1 MVLLTHI
8 TILNLSTTRCSSEL
22 GTGSLETFGF
32 GADLRLFA
40 QLSVGMSEL
49 GLPVHGISRKRMKRI
64 VQAGVSHRYPA
75 FCTVTASGSYRRP
88 AAGSFFC
95 FGWRRLRLRFPSTT
109 DPP

>member
-8 TILNLSTTRCSSEL
+8 AVLNLSTRKCASEL
-22 GTGSLETFGF
+22 GTGSLKTFGF
-32 GADLRLFA
+32 GADLPLFV
-40 QLSVGMSEL
+40 QLLVGMSEPL
-49 GLPVHGISRKRMKRI
+49 LPVHGIPRKRTKRI
-64 VQAGVSHRYPA
+64 VQAGVSHSYPA

-95 FGWRRLRLRFPSTT
+95 FGWHRLRLRFPSST